1 MVFNEGCQKVLNT
14 HAPVI
19 KKTIRELETAPWFD
33 SEYKQ
38 LRIRRRK
45 AEKKWRKSS
54 KNMYDSLRQKCI
66 DLAKLKEAKYYK
78 DKFEKYDYSQ
88 KTLFKFAE
96 IFLDQS
102 PELILPSTED
112 IQTVVNE
119 FNSYFTDKIDHIRK
133 NMSKTPV
140 LNYNESGKQF
150 SFPNSNPSNSKL
162 KTLTPTTID
171 ELRSIIHET
180 GLKTSTNDPLPK
192 SMIGDDIEFWL
203 PYLCDLVNCSLNSGT

>member
-1 MVFNEGCQKVLNT
+1 MV
-14 HAPVI
+14 
-19 KKTIRELETAPWFD
+19 
-33 SEYKQ
+33 
-38 LRIRRRK
+38 
-45 AEKKWRKSS
+45 S
-54 KNMYDSLRQKCI
+54 KNMYDSLRQKSI

-140 LNYNESGKQF
+140 LNSNKSGKQF

-162 KTLTPTTID
+162 KTFIPTTID

-203 PYLCDLVNCSLNSGT
+203 PYLCDLHSGPQGYIRPKS

>member
-1 MVFNEGCQKVLNT
+1 MV
-14 HAPVI
+14 
-19 KKTIRELETAPWFD
+19 
-33 SEYKQ
+33 
-38 LRIRRRK
+38 
-45 AEKKWRKSS
+45 S

-119 FNSYFTDKIDHIRK
+119 FNSYFTDKIPCQDSRK
-133 NMSKTPV
+133 SAMRLDFGHLKVRLSRVTCGGETYCPREISCPT
-140 LNYNESGKQF
+140 NYF
-150 SFPNSNPSNSKL
+150 
-162 KTLTPTTID
+162 
-171 ELRSIIHET
+171 LRKKRS
-180 GLKTSTNDPLPK
+180 SPLP
-192 SMIGDDIEFWL
+192 F
-203 PYLCDLVNCSLNSGT
+203 